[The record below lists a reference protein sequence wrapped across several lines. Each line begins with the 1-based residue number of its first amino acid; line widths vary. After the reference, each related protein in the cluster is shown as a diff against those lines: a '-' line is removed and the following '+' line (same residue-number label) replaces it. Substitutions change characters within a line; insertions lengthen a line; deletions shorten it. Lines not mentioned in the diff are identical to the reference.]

1 MSPELKKIEEALHSG
16 LSLREAS
23 GGKSRRLLTI
33 FLRARGWR
41 PGPDGGWVLGGG
53 GNSISFSKKEERKIK
68 KMANLGNSLN
78 QMEQETSISMETIL
92 NFLAEKKMMQRSLIE
107 GRKRGSGSKW
117 VTVVSWV
124 DEDENED
131 SSDDDMEIE
140 G

>member
-1 MSPELKKIEEALHSG
+1 
-16 LSLREAS
+16 
-23 GGKSRRLLTI
+23 
-33 FLRARGWR
+33 
-41 PGPDGGWVLGGG
+41 
-53 GNSISFSKKEERKIK
+53 
-68 KMANLGNSLN
+68 
-78 QMEQETSISMETIL
+78 METIL

>member
-1 MSPELKKIEEALHSG
+1 
-16 LSLREAS
+16 
-23 GGKSRRLLTI
+23 
-33 FLRARGWR
+33 
-41 PGPDGGWVLGGG
+41 
-53 GNSISFSKKEERKIK
+53 
-68 KMANLGNSLN
+68 MANLGNSLN